1 MRLRLVAPVAALV
14 ALAVVAAAL
23 PVAAPQAGAAVW
35 QDGGGGQD
43 GGGDGGGGDDGG
55 SSTTTITS
63 TTDDTPVPAQDI
75 IPEPNSGRAPDDAGD
90 RGGVLQGVVF
100 LFIVVGIGGAVTL
113 VVRES
118 RRSRSRSAEG

>member
-1 MRLRLVAPVAALV
+1 MRRPGLTPVAAWSDHGRMRPRLVVVSVAALV
-14 ALAVVAAAL
+14 AAAAL
-23 PVAAPQAGAAVW
+23 LVVAPGAGGAVL
-35 QDGGGGQD
+35 QD
-43 GGGDGGGGDDGG
+43 GGGDGGG
-55 SSTTTITS
+55 SS

-100 LFIVVGIGGAVTL
+100 LFIVVGVGGMVTL

-118 RRSRSRSAEG
+118 RRSRSRSAER

>member
-1 MRLRLVAPVAALV
+1 MRPQLVVPAAALV
-14 ALAVVAAAL
+14 MAAAL
-23 PVAAPQAGAAVW
+23 LVAAPGAGGAVL
-35 QDGGGGQD
+35 QD
-43 GGGDGGGGDDGG
+43 GGGDGGG
-55 SSTTTITS
+55 SS

-100 LFIVVGIGGAVTL
+100 LLIVVGVGGVVTL

-118 RRSRSRSAEG
+118 RRSRSRSAES